1 MIVKKLALVVALG
14 LLPLR
19 SADAVTFTAEDGYFQ
34 HYTNVTTMGDLL
46 SGTLTTSDNAQQSA
60 VLDLVFSVVTNVFPG
75 QIHARVTLSPIDE
88 IIRAGEEFPF
98 PTGGVAHIIGAPQ
111 ISFTGGVHA
120 GRDYYNFAPGNVT
133 FAFIDDVVRV
143 NLAFAGVNISN
154 HPRGPLS
161 LWAEFGGIPR
171 STPPNQVPE
180 PATLTLLGA
189 SLVALRRRRLKS

>member
-111 ISFTGGVHA
+111 ISFTGWGSCRSGLLQLRTGERHIRVHRRCSKSELSVC
-120 GRDYYNFAPGNVT
+120 GR
-133 FAFIDDVVRV
+133 
-143 NLAFAGVNISN
+143 
-154 HPRGPLS
+154 
-161 LWAEFGGIPR
+161 
-171 STPPNQVPE
+171 
-180 PATLTLLGA
+180 
-189 SLVALRRRRLKS
+189 